1 MWKLWSISW
10 IKQKCWDYNTAFPEG
25 SVLDIIG
32 DTEVSAPEMLN
43 FNPVLRETDMWAV
56 GVLAY
61 TLASGISPFFH
72 ANEDSLFRAVSS
84 VQYEFD
90 ENNDLNGC
98 SSDLKISS
106 RNVFCEF
113 LR

>member
-1 MWKLWSISW
+1 M
-10 IKQKCWDYNTAFPEG
+10 
-25 SVLDIIG
+25 LDIIG

-43 FNPVLRETDMWAV
+43 FNPVLRGTDMWAV

-72 ANEDSLFRAVSS
+72 ANEDSLFRVVPS

-90 ENNDLNGC
+90 ENDLDSC
-98 SSDLKISS
+98 SSDL
-106 RNVFCEF
+106 
-113 LR
+113 

>member
-10 IKQKCWDYNTAFPEG
+10 IKRKCWDYNTALLPEG
-25 SVLDIIG
+25 SVLDISG
-32 DTEVSAPEMLN
+32 DTEVSAPEVLS
-43 FNPVLRETDMWAV
+43 FNPVLRGTDMWAV

-72 ANEDSLFRAVSS
+72 ANEDSLFRVVPS

-90 ENNDLNGC
+90 ENDLDSC
-98 SSDLKISS
+98 SSDL
-106 RNVFCEF
+106 
-113 LR
+113 